1 MADIKP
7 RSAITEKSR
16 YPFYAVGKGLF
27 PDVYLTWAECFLN
40 THGVPGN
47 KYKGFHSFGKAADFV
62 RRHYKILRRR
72 PRMSSRRSGSTSA
85 RSSSD
90 LHPTHRS
97 NAWILASNIVCL
109 IIEAK
114 FSTSAVYMA
123 IKGSRLVTREQASR
137 LLHTIG
143 DGIQY
148 GDWDVLKL
156 VCDLFVPPVVE
167 SILRGLHS
175 LSKTTDPT
183 FRLNSYSESTRQDVD
198 PVLHANID
206 EETFVCG
213 GAGLPSGNECSGVG
227 QG

>member
-1 MADIKP
+1 MASKPHSVIKQ
-7 RSAITEKSR
+7 KSHYR
-16 YPFYAVGKGLF
+16 LHAVVRGLF
-27 PDVYLTWAECFLN
+27 PDVYLTWTECFFN
-40 THGVPGN
+40 THGVSGN
-47 KYKGFHSFGKAADFV
+47 KNKGFHSFEKAADFV
-62 RRHYKILRRR
+62 RRHYKILRR

-97 NAWILASNIVCL
+97 NAWILASNIVYL

-114 FSTSAVYMA
+114 FTTSAVYMA

-137 LLHTIG
+137 LLHAIG

-183 FRLNSYSESTRQDVD
+183 FRLNSYSEPTRQDVE